1 MVSYIVP
8 DFYTNKAKGAVYIL
22 MHTTS
27 CPQFMFIA
35 CIVTMNCGISSKEIS
50 NSIGKKTK
58 IIFKHLHTDS
68 VNHQIFKWEDIEF

>member
-1 MVSYIVP
+1 
-8 DFYTNKAKGAVYIL
+8 
-22 MHTTS
+22 
-27 CPQFMFIA
+27 MFIA

-50 NSIGKKTK
+50 NSK